1 MSFVLKTAAGEW
13 LQDQATGKDFFFPT
27 KALSSTKVD
36 VAPEVLLRQGQSQS
50 KDPGQGQ
57 HQGQRE
63 NKGQAAAAMT
73 SPICVPVDK
82 PASPPSKPLTQSER
96 NRAELPDITKGVP
109 WLPHQVVTG

>member
-36 VAPEVLLRQGQSQS
+36 VAPEVLLRQGQSKNEDQSQS
-50 KDPGQGQ
+50 KRQSQ
-57 HQGQRE
+57 SA
-63 NKGQAAAAMT
+63 NKGQAAAAVT
-73 SPICVPVDK
+73 APALVNADK

-96 NRAELPDITKGVP
+96 NRTELPDITKGVP